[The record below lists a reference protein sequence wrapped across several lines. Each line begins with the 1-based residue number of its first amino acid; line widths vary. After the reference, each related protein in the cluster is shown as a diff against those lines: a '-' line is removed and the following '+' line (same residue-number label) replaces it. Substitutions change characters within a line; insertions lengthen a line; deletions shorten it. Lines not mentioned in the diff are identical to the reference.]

1 MSTVLDDDK
10 FSIVELVS
18 CGDLMRANRPIAEMA
33 FRRDAWTPTE
43 TATLK
48 RLFAEDIAIAAIAA
62 TLGRGPSGVTDKIMT
77 LGLRRHSV
85 RPWCDIDDAV
95 LHARYGLDSAAAIAA
110 QIGRSCTA
118 VYARATYLGLAEA
131 SAPPWTPWED
141 SQLGEGYRQAL
152 PVAQIATLIG
162 RTLSAVASRASLLQL
177 SHPNQPKGWSDAETC
192 RALEL
197 VQSGLRYKA
206 VMDQLATEGFPT
218 RTKAAFN
225 PKIRKLG
232 YGRGWGRAWTAEEDA
247 LLEQSYKN
255 GTSLTPLRE
264 RLGRTPCSI
273 RWRATYLEL
282 RGNHPNKNGFRGGPD
297 WSADDLDILRAEY
310 GSTPVADLARKLGR
324 TKAAVFTRANVLKLV
339 HGYIKPWTAEDIA
352 ALGIAYETDVAIAD
366 LAIALDRKAMSVSKY
381 ATKHG
386 YDFGRRRRA
395 AHRLTRA
402 DILAMADANPR
413 RAADHKAE
421 ISFCT
426 AAL

>member
-1 MSTVLDDDK
+1 MTIVTDADD

-18 CGDLMRANRPIAEMA
+18 CADPMTKHRPIAEMA
-33 FRRDAWTPTE
+33 FRRDAWTPSE

-48 RLFAEDIAIAAIAA
+48 RLFTEDMAIIAIAA
-62 TLGRGPSGVTDKIMT
+62 TLGRRPSGVTDKIMT
-77 LGLRRHSV
+77 LGLRRHST

-110 QIGRSCTA
+110 KIGRSCTA
-118 VYARATYLGLAEA
+118 VYARAAYLGLAEA
-131 SAPPWTPWED
+131 SAPPWTSWED
-141 SQLGEGYRQAL
+141 RQLDEGYRQAL
-152 PVAQIATLIG
+152 PVAHIATLIG
-162 RTLSAVASRASLLQL
+162 RTLSAVASRASHLQL
-177 SHPNQPKGWSDAETC
+177 RHPNQPKGWSDAETC

-206 VMDQLATEGFPT
+206 VMNQLAAEGFPC
-218 RTKAAFN
+218 RSKAAFN

-247 LLEQSYKN
+247 LLGQCYQT

-297 WSADDLDILRAEY
+297 WSAADLATLRAEY
-310 GSTPVADLARKLGR
+310 GRTPVADLARKLGR
-324 TKAAVFTRANVLKLV
+324 TKAAIFTRANTLKLV
-339 HGYIKPWTAEDIA
+339 HGYIKTWTSDDIA
-352 ALGIAYETDVAIAD
+352 ALETAFANGIAIAD
-366 LAIALDRKAMSVSKY
+366 LAIALDRRAMSVSKY

-395 AHRLTRA
+395 AQVLTTSQ
-402 DILAMADANPR
+402 ILAMPNATR
-413 RAADHKAE
+413 ERTSDHKAE
-421 ISFCT
+421 ISF
-426 AAL
+426 